1 MNSSNMPT
9 VLIVNPDLL
18 SSSRIES
25 ALKSLGWA
33 VVTARTQDEAL
44 ARLRHITPMLVLIN
58 FNIEGLQPLVITERA
73 KSLHPQVKVLGF
85 ISHTR
90 LSEVRPK
97 AQIAGCDKL
106 VANSALQERLPQILA
121 GLFPKL
127 PAIKNI
133 K

>member
-1 MNSSNMPT
+1 MNPSSTPT

-18 SSSRIES
+18 SSSRLES
-25 ALKSLGWA
+25 ALKSLGWS
-33 VVTARTQDEAL
+33 VITARTQDEAL
-44 ARLRHITPMLVLIN
+44 ARLHHLTPTLVLIN

-73 KSLHPQVKVLGF
+73 KSLHPSIKVLGF

-90 LSEVRPK
+90 LSEMRPK

-121 GLFPKL
+121 GLFPKRAAL
-127 PAIKNI
+127 KNA